1 MEINQAK
8 LTGYRRLVD
17 SGRRTIDEVP
27 EPYKQRILCEI
38 NREI

>member
-17 SGRRTIDEVP
+17 SGRRTINEVP
-27 EPYKQRILCEI
+27 EPYKQILIKEV
-38 NREI
+38 NK